1 MSYSPRHFS
10 PFTLNSRLK
19 VPAPLT
25 PGHQTQSNIFD
36 EDLNSQNIESNGES
50 QKDTDTL
57 YKSNSK
63 EQLPEHSKD
72 KKQSKEL
79 IVTPKI
85 GAESSTPG
93 VPRPPLFTSG
103 TQNQSL
109 ITPSI
114 VVPSNISNNDSDVKI
129 VSDVP
134 TKNVKLLPSN
144 RQYDLMN
151 SYNVQNHNQTNQ
163 PLYVTN
169 NLSHHDACNSQIRA
183 PFKINSSIQ
192 LEKFTGDSS
201 VHPKTWWNKFQ
212 QWVDLYDIPQDKITK
227 VITFQFADEAAVW
240 YATLKPEI
248 TNNFQKF
255 KEAFFKRFTE
265 DDRILDM
272 SILQILQGPSETVRQ
287 YLSRLF
293 QNATNKDIPE
303 QVLLAVG
310 INGLRPEIRRIV
322 MNKGTVKR

>member
-1 MSYSPRHFS
+1 MI
-10 PFTLNSRLK
+10 LMSRLL
-19 VPAPLT
+19 A
-25 PGHQTQSNIFD
+25 
-36 EDLNSQNIESNGES
+36 
-50 QKDTDTL
+50 
-57 YKSNSK
+57 
-63 EQLPEHSKD
+63 
-72 KKQSKEL
+72 
-79 IVTPKI
+79 
-85 GAESSTPG
+85 
-93 VPRPPLFTSG
+93 
-103 TQNQSL
+103 
-109 ITPSI
+109 
-114 VVPSNISNNDSDVKI
+114 
-129 VSDVP
+129 

-183 PFKINSSIQ
+183 VFKINSSIQ

-272 SILQILQGPSETVRQ
+272 SILQILQGPSETVRE

-303 QVLLAVG
+303 QVLLTVG
-310 INGLRPEIRRIV
+310 FNGLHPEIRRIV
-322 MNKGTVKR
+322 MNRERKNVEELRHCATLAEKSASASESNLQSAL